1 MVKELKIVRSVCDI
15 CGSTHDTEVG
25 VYAKKKPTE
34 QIALPMHKFDAAG
47 KCLGLGVSTVDAC
60 KSCLA
65 TLEKELSKHY
75 DMADISYMGVN
86 IKHKGEKN
94 EEKG

>member
-15 CGSTHDTEVG
+15 CGSTYDTEADA
-25 VYAKKKPTE
+25 YAKSKPTE
-34 QIALPMHKFDAAG
+34 QIALPMRKFDAAG
-47 KCLGLGVSTVDAC
+47 KCLGLEVSIVDAC
-60 KSCLA
+60 KSCLT

-86 IKHKGEKN
+86 IKHKGVET
-94 EEKG
+94 E